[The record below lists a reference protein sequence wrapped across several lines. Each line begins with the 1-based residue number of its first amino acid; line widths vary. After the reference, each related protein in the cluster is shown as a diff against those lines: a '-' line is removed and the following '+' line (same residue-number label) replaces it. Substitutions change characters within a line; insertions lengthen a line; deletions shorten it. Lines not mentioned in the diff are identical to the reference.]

1 MAYSTANIKVGTLL
15 AASDLSSTGQFRFGV
30 INSSGKIALASAG
43 ARVDGCIQNNP
54 AADRPVEFD
63 IVGVTHVEYGGTVT
77 AGDELE
83 SGASGVAVLLS
94 GAPYCAAIALES
106 GASGEIHPVLLKMI
120 GAVS

>member
-1 MAYSTANIKVGTLL
+1 MAYSTANVKIGTLL
-15 AASDLSSTGQFRFGV
+15 AAADFSTTGQFRFGV
-30 INSSGKIALASAG
+30 INSSGKVALASAG

-54 AADRPVEFD
+54 AADRPVEMD
-63 IVGVTHVEYGGTVT
+63 IVGVTHVEYGATIT

-83 SGASGVAVLLS
+83 AGANGVAVVLA
-94 GAPYCAAIALES
+94 GAPYCAAVALES